1 MNLDDAI
8 IIETFPNR
16 ISAEMAAGLLESE
29 GIEAMVLAD
38 DAGGAYPMLQYIRG
52 VRLLVAPEDE
62 AEARE
67 ILQAMETG
75 EVPEEEW
82 NTSTAATIIPFQKK
96 NLESAKKTWEQAMDI
111 PQVIKEM
118 AREAKIAARK
128 LRALDRGVKDRVIL
142 RVAEL
147 LKEQQARIQA
157 ENRRDVA
164 AAQEQGM
171 AAAFVDRLTLS
182 DKVMASM
189 IKGLQEVAALP
200 DPVGAVTGMW
210 VRPNGLKVGRQ
221 RIPLG
226 VIGFIY
232 ESRPNVTVDAA
243 ALCFK
248 SGNAVILKGGKEA
261 LHSNLALAGL
271 MQEALAEA
279 GVPAAAVQVI
289 PSVAREATLELL
301 KQDEL
306 VDLIIPRGGE
316 GLIRFV
322 AEHSRIPVL
331 KHYKGVCHIFVDAGA
346 DLDLAEIVCF
356 NAKVQRPGVCNA
368 METLLVHEAAAEK
381 FIPRMFQRF
390 RQAGVELRGCP
401 RTREIDPETIPA
413 QEEDWGAEFLD
424 LILAVQVVP
433 DLDAALA
440 HIARY
445 SSNHTEAIITR
456 DYDRSQRFLKE
467 VDSSVVLVNASTRF
481 NDGGELGLGA
491 EIGINTSK
499 LHAFGPMGLEELT
512 TTKFIVYGNGQ
523 IRG

>member
-1 MNLDDAI
+1 MNIPELV
-8 IIETFPNR
+8 R
-16 ISAEMAAGLLESE
+16 HMA
-29 GIEAMVLAD
+29 
-38 DAGGAYPMLQYIRG
+38 Q
-52 VRLLVAPEDE
+52 
-62 AEARE
+62 
-67 ILQAMETG
+67 
-75 EVPEEEW
+75 
-82 NTSTAATIIPFQKK
+82 
-96 NLESAKKTWEQAMDI
+96 
-111 PQVIKEM
+111 
-118 AREAKIAARK
+118 EAKGAARR
-128 LRALDRGVKDRVIL
+128 LGTLSREVKDRVIL

-147 LKEQQARIQA
+147 LKERQTQIQA
-157 ENRRDVA
+157 ANRLDVE
-164 AAQEQGM
+164 AAQAQGH
-171 AAAFVDRLTLS
+171 AAAFLDRLTLS
-182 DKVMASM
+182 DKVIASM
-189 IKGLQEVAALP
+189 IKGLKEVAALP

-243 ALCFK
+243 ALCLK

-261 LHSNLALAGL
+261 LNSNLALGQL
-271 MQEALAEA
+271 MQDALAEA
-279 GVPAAAVQVI
+279 GAPQAAVQVI

-331 KHYKGVCHIFVDAGA
+331 KHYKGVCHIFVDESA
-346 DLDLAEIVCF
+346 DLDMAEEVCF

-368 METLLVHEAAAEK
+368 METLLVHAAAAPG
-381 FIPRMFQRF
+381 FLPRMAARF
-390 RQAGVELRGCP
+390 RQARVELRGCP
-401 RTREIDPETIPA
+401 RTREIDPQAIPA
-413 QEEDWGAEFLD
+413 QAADWGAEFLD
-424 LILAVQVVP
+424 LILAVKVVP
-433 DLDAALA
+433 DLNAALS

-456 DYDRSQRFLKE
+456 DYARAQRFLTE

-512 TTKFIVYGNGQ
+512 TTKFIVYGDGQ
-523 IRG
+523 IRT

>member
-1 MNLDDAI
+1 
-8 IIETFPNR
+8 
-16 ISAEMAAGLLESE
+16 
-29 GIEAMVLAD
+29 
-38 DAGGAYPMLQYIRG
+38 
-52 VRLLVAPEDE
+52 
-62 AEARE
+62 
-67 ILQAMETG
+67 
-75 EVPEEEW
+75 
-82 NTSTAATIIPFQKK
+82 
-96 NLESAKKTWEQAMDI
+96 MDI
-111 PQVIKEM
+111 PNMVRDL
-118 AREAKIAARK
+118 ARAARAAARQ
-128 LRALDRGVKDRVIL
+128 LGNLPRGVKDRVIL

-147 LKEQQARIQA
+147 LEERRRAIQA
-157 ENRRDVA
+157 ENRQDLEA
-164 AAQEQGM
+164 ARAQDYP
-171 AAAFVDRLTLS
+171 AAFIDRLTLS
-182 DKVMASM
+182 DKVIASM
-189 IKGLQEVAALP
+189 IQGLREVAALP

-210 VRPNGLKVGRQ
+210 VRPNGLRVGRA

-243 ALCFK
+243 ALCLK

-261 LHSNLALAGL
+261 INSNLALGEL
-271 MQEALAEA
+271 MQEALEEGGA
-279 GVPAAAVQVI
+279 PQAAVQVI
-289 PSVAREATLELL
+289 PSIAREATLELL

-346 DLDLAEIVCF
+346 DLEMAETVCF

-368 METLLVHEAAAEK
+368 MEAMLVHEEAAPA
-381 FIPRMFQRF
+381 FLPRMLARF
-390 RQAGVELRGCP
+390 REAGVELRGCP
-401 RTREIDPETIPA
+401 RTREFDPQVAPA
-413 QEEDWGAEFLD
+413 VEADWGCEFLD
-424 LILAVQVVP
+424 LILAVKVTP
-433 DLDAALA
+433 DLDGALD

-445 SSNHTEAIITR
+445 GSHHTEAIITR
-456 DYDRSQRFLKE
+456 DYHRAQRFLKE

-512 TTKFIVYGNGQ
+512 TTKFIVYGDGQ
-523 IRG
+523 IRT